1 MKSTTFE
8 TGMSDFH
15 KLTTTILRKT
25 ISKGNAKKIFYR
37 DYKAFDHSTFET
49 RLQSKLKSETIIDY
63 SQFQS
68 IFLETLDNIAPVK
81 TKVLRY
87 NNNPFMNKALR
98 KAIMTRS
105 RLKNKFNKNSSTKNW
120 NSYKKQRNFCLKL
133 LRQTKEKYFNNIN
146 VKKVS
151 DNKTFWKSVKPF
163 FSNKG
168 LNSNNILL
176 VEGNEIVND
185 DGKIA
190 TIMNRYFTNITKHM
204 NLKANK
210 ISHRE
215 ELVNILNTFKN
226 HKSVQRIKLA
236 NFHSYS
242 TLNFSKVTESEVRK
256 EILNFSTKKATKNG
270 DIPAKILKKSVDIY
284 IKEITFTIN
293 DCLEKGIFPDDL
305 KLADVSPIFKKEDS
319 FKKENYRP
327 VSILPHMS
335 KVFERILCK
344 QIDTFMTTKFSPYL
358 CGFRK
363 NLNAQYSLL
372 KKNIWIKEK
381 K

>member
-1 MKSTTFE
+1 MK
-8 TGMSDFH
+8 
-15 KLTTTILRKT
+15 I
-25 ISKGNAKKIFYR
+25 
-37 DYKAFDHSTFET
+37 
-49 RLQSKLKSETIIDY
+49 
-63 SQFQS
+63 
-68 IFLETLDNIAPVK
+68 
-81 TKVLRY
+81 LRY

-98 KAIMTRS
+98 KTIMTRS
-105 RLKNKFNKNSSTKNW
+105 RLKNKFNKNSSAKNW
-120 NSYKKQRNFCLKL
+120 NSYKKQRNLCLKL

-163 FSNKG
+163 FSNKS

-204 NLKANK
+204 NLNANK

-215 ELVNILNTFKN
+215 ELVNILDTLKN
-226 HKSVQRIKLA
+226 HKSVQRIKLT

-256 EILNFSTKKATKNG
+256 EILNLSTKKATKNG

-284 IKEITFTIN
+284 IKEITFIIN

-305 KLADVSPIFKKEDS
+305 KLADVSPICKKEDS
-319 FKKENYRP
+319 FKKENYRR
-327 VSILPHMS
+327 LAYYHTCQ
-335 KVFERILCK
+335 K
-344 QIDTFMTTKFSPYL
+344 
-358 CGFRK
+358 
-363 NLNAQYSLL
+363 SL
-372 KKNIWIKEK
+372 K
-381 K
+381 